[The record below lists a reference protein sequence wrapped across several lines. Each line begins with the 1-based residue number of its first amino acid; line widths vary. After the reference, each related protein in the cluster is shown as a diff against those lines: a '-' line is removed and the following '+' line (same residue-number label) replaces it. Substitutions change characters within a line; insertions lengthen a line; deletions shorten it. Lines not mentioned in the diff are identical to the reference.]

1 MVFISGELQI
11 YANQNGQWLYNC
23 LFQNI
28 KPWTSN
34 CQVESLNYH
43 CWNFFSKCISK
54 MYDFSREKF
63 TRLFINL
70 MTFIPGYV
78 ATRKTSCL
86 ILRHA
91 GHGIVRRWS
100 YWYLRQ
106 IVLKLQC
113 LLSLLYCSFFPV
125 DIQNVTYLYEN
136 VFTLRLFLTLCTV
149 ETHSCNYGVDF
160 EKQTIKYSFYFM

>member
-23 LFQNI
+23 LFQYI

-43 CWNFFSKCISK
+43 RWNFFSKCISK

-78 ATRKTSCL
+78 ATRKTSS
-86 ILRHA
+86 HSEA
-91 GHGIVRRWS
+91 RWS
-100 YWYLRQ
+100 WHSKK
-106 IVLKLQC
+106 VE
-113 LLSLLYCSFFPV
+113 LLVFEVDCPEAVVPSFFA
-125 DIQNVTYLYEN
+125 L
-136 VFTLRLFLTLCTV
+136 LLFL
-149 ETHSCNYGVDF
+149 SCRHTKCYISLRKCIYVKAIFNIVHC
-160 EKQTIKYSFYFM
+160 